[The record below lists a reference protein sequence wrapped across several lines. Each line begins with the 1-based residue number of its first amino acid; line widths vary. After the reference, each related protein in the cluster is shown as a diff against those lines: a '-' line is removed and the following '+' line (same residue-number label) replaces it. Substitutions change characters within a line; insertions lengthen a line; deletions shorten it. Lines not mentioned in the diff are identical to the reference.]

1 MSISTD
7 GGSDA
12 QTPNCPD
19 CGDEL
24 SHEPIT
30 EHGTRWDTTQ
40 YMGWWCSNC
49 GKGKVQCGAC
59 DSLHH
64 PDDECIPLLHERV
77 RELYK
82 AFGGMAKVPGE
93 GTIPIDE
100 CELNDQGCAVFRKD
114 DCPMTDCDG
123 DHLYILKH
131 DKRFM
136 DRPHPTPEYKPV
148 AERCSEFDHQ
158 DDDACSFHKP

>member
-12 QTPNCPD
+12 QSPNCPD
-19 CGDEL
+19 CGDDLDYEI
-24 SHEPIT
+24 IT
-30 EHGTRWDTTQ
+30 EDGTRRETTK
-40 YMGWWCSNC
+40 YAGWWCRNC
-49 GKGKVQCGAC
+49 VKGMTHCGAC

-64 PDDECIPLLHERV
+64 PDHECIPLLHGRV
-77 RELYK
+77 REAYSELS
-82 AFGGMAKVPGE
+82 GMAEIPGE

-100 CELNDQGCAVFRKD
+100 CELNGQGCAVFRKD

-131 DKRFM
+131 DQRFL
-136 DRPHPTPEYKPV
+136 DGQFPTPEYTTV